1 MVGYV
6 PFFELI
12 GSVAP
17 SPANPGL
24 LLSYPPDALHN
35 LHAGLAFLTN

>member
-6 PFFELI
+6 PFCELM

-24 LLSYPPDALHN
+24 LLHYPPDALHN
-35 LHAGLAFLTN
+35 LLAGLAFITD